1 MKEESKGNLNDRK
14 MLYYGVVWSILGA
27 STILLIYN
35 AIKIIM

>member
-1 MKEESKGNLNDRK
+1 MKEDSKVNLEDRK

-27 STILLIYN
+27 STILLIHN